1 MTSAAA
7 NLQADLASGS
17 NYRSNQRCGYCSLH
31 TSNNSCAR
39 IRRRSPLRSLQLA
52 TCRCRG
58 HTWRIPDRCGRRKN
72 LCRRYL
78 STQTS
83 AACSCVPPAVRRTYC
98 TRRSTTC
105 RCYVAVLVLAICCQ
119 PTEHV
124 VADPVVAISAAKT
137 TLVLVP
143 RTIEAGYVDVL
154 LDQQRSAATYTQRT
168 VTYSRP
174 DVDKLHYRVVAL
186 ECSKNDYIGYG
197 PGEGS
202 NLTTPPQV

>member
-52 TCRCRG
+52 TFRCRG

-98 TRRSTTC
+98 TLRSTTC

-124 VADPVVAISAAKT
+124 VADPVVAYTIVSPK
-137 TLVLVP
+137 P
-143 RTIEAGYVDVL
+143 RLYSFHERL
-154 LDQQRSAATYTQRT
+154 KPATWMCCWINKGVQL
-168 VTYSRP
+168 P
-174 DVDKLHYRVVAL
+174 IHNIL
-186 ECSKNDYIGYG
+186 
-197 PGEGS
+197 
-202 NLTTPPQV
+202 